1 MHAYIHTPIH
11 TYIHT
16 YIIHTSYIHPY
27 LTLPYLTLHYITSL
41 HYIALDYIT
50 LHACIHTYTHAY
62 IHTYMH
68 AYIPTYIHTYIHPYW
83 LSCSIAFLLL
93 LSSFLLS
100 LPYSVEKQEPLIN
113 WNSLLPCL
121 VQVYYC
127 YSGACKGDTLCG
139 PVFLPSLIRVL

>member
-16 YIIHTSYIHPY
+16 S
-27 LTLPYLTLHYITSL
+27 LPYLTLHYITL
-41 HYIALDYIT
+41 HYIIALHCIRLHYIT
-50 LHACIHTYTHAY
+50 LHACIHTYTHAC
-62 IHTYMH
+62 IHTYIH
-68 AYIPTYIHTYIHPYW
+68 ACIHTYLPTYIHTYIHPYW

-121 VQVYYC
+121 VPVYYC

-139 PVFLPSLIRVL
+139 PVFLLF

>member
-1 MHAYIHTPIH
+1 MLTPPKFVKIIILFRGDLLLGSLHYTTLQYTTSHYTTLPHIALHYIRLHYITCMHTYIHPCIH
-11 TYIHT
+11 TYI
-16 YIIHTSYIHPY
+16 
-27 LTLPYLTLHYITSL
+27 
-41 HYIALDYIT
+41 
-50 LHACIHTYTHAY
+50 
-62 IHTYMH
+62 
-68 AYIPTYIHTYIHPYW
+68 PTYLHTYIHPYW

-139 PVFLPSLIRVL
+139 PVFLLF